1 MSKLKRL
8 LGALSLVALFIFSS
22 CVDDSIAPEVT
33 ALRQAQVDL
42 LNAEV
47 AYQDAQTRYQ
57 NAQAES
63 QEISNA
69 FNSANNSI
77 TLQMNQA
84 TLDAR
89 LATLEVELAT
99 AANALAAQEA
109 LAIEAAADL
118 ARALATAGLA
128 DAAFYLDQWNAVVF
142 GGFTADGHLVFGGTG
157 LLATQALIVDQKAE
171 VAKAELYLS
180 ADESVT
186 QAFLDAK
193 LDEALVEAQA
203 DLAAAEAALPVQK
216 AVLAALEAD
225 DRLAAIA
232 ALQESLLPLAD
243 DSVAAI
249 AAVEEAEAALSALEN
264 IDDEDL
270 ATVIAFQEL
279 DDATQPDGNFP
290 AHRDSWRSS
299 FARDSAAKANIVVF
313 EGEIAAWEAYADSL
327 QAIYDE
333 FYPQFVEDYET
344 TLASY
349 EEDTVETW
357 NNLPSNDAGA
367 DELYEL
373 EDAYSAYMIEWGLF
387 NAKAV
392 DSDGNPPSSAD
403 TTALVNK
410 RVAYDGLNAAQM
422 LNTPRDGQW
431 FNQGTEDLEEYP
443 GFDGNENDQNTWLN
457 PPTALKGARSG
468 GIGLG
473 DGIGGA
479 LAAYITAS
487 GNDGT
492 AEDAHDDAVR
502 RWEAVDTY
510 YGDIVDEYRGLQAYI
525 DAVKAGTEDTGEY
538 TGSVP
543 QAPLSLTDFDGLQ
556 FMTQYFASIDGFNDD
571 LAELLTELAKGNTTA
586 EAIFNALFPGYYVCS
601 CSEPAPPADPSVAK
615 SIDDLEAEEAT
626 AEAAADDL
634 EYALTIIDQDEID
647 AYLAA
652 LDALDQ
658 TDESLDAYYQ
668 SLVPARLA
676 VDAAKDAQSA
686 ITDQQN
692 DVRSQIMDIE
702 SACDGFIVNGDNYT
716 ECGSSITEQIEAVE
730 ATIAKLEG
738 DESTAGSILNLTRGV
753 LEAEID
759 IELAAQGQL
768 KAEDMV
774 AELQAELEALQTQE
788 AVLQSMADEFQALLE
803 AALAG

>member
-77 TLQMNQA
+77 TLQINQA

-99 AANALAAQEA
+99 AANLLAAQEA

-142 GGFTADGHLVFGGTG
+142 GGFTADGHLIFGGTG

-171 VAKAELYLS
+171 VAEAELYLS

-249 AAVEEAEAALSALEN
+249 AAVEEAQAALDALEN
-264 IDDEDL
+264 IDDDNI
-270 ATVIAFQEL
+270 ATVVAFDEL
-279 DDATQPDGNFP
+279 DDADNFP
-290 AHRDSWRSS
+290 DHRDTWRNS
-299 FARDSAAKANIVVF
+299 FARDSAAKANIAVF
-313 EGEIAAWEAYADSL
+313 EAEIAAWEAYADSL

-502 RWEAVDTY
+502 RWEAVDAY

-538 TGSVP
+538 LGSVP
-543 QAPLSLTDFDGLQ
+543 QAPLSLTDFEGLQ
-556 FMTQYFASIDGFNDD
+556 FMTQYFAGIDGFNDD
-571 LAELLTELAKGNTTA
+571 LLETLADLPA
-586 EAIFNALFPGYYVCS
+586 YASWYDIFNALFPGYYDCQ
-601 CSEPAPPADPSVAK
+601 CSEPAPADPSIAK
-615 SIDDLEAEEAT
+615 SIDDLEAEEDA
-626 AEAAADDL
+626 AEEAADDL

-652 LDALDQ
+652 LDALDE
-658 TDESLDAYYQ
+658 TEESLDAYYQ

-676 VDAAKDAQSA
+676 VDAAEAAQDA
-686 ITDQQN
+686 ITDQQ
-692 DVRSQIMDIE
+692 DDIRSQIMDIE
-702 SACDGFIVNGDNYT
+702 NACDGFIVNGGNYT

-730 ATIAKLEG
+730 ATIDMLEG
-738 DESTAGSILNLTRGV
+738 DEATAGSILNLTRGV

>member
-77 TLQMNQA
+77 TLQINQA

-216 AVLAALEAD
+216 AVLEALKAD
-225 DRLAAIA
+225 DRLAAIQ
-232 ALQESLLPLAD
+232 ALRDALLPLAD

-249 AAVEEAEAALSALEN
+249 AAVEEAQAALDALEN
-264 IDDEDL
+264 IDDDNI
-270 ATVIAFQEL
+270 ATVVAFQEL
-279 DDATQPDGNFP
+279 DDPNNFP
-290 AHRDSWRSS
+290 AHRDTWRSS
-299 FARDSAAKANIVVF
+299 FSRDSAARVNVGVF
-313 EGEIAAWEAYADSL
+313 EAEIAAWEAYADSL

-333 FYPQFVEDYET
+333 YYPVFVEDYET
-344 TLASY
+344 TLAAY

-357 NNLPSNDAGA
+357 NNLPSNDAGQE
-367 DELYEL
+367 ELYDL
-373 EDAYSAYMIEWGLF
+373 EDAYSTYMIEWGLF
-387 NAKAV
+387 NAKAQ
-392 DSDGNPPSSAD
+392 DSDGNDPTSAD
-403 TTALVNK
+403 TTALVAA
-410 RVAYDGLNAAQM
+410 RTAYDGLNAAQM

-457 PPTALKGARSG
+457 PPTALKGARDG
-468 GIGLG
+468 GIGTG
-473 DGIGGA
+473 NGIGGA

-492 AEDAHDDAVR
+492 AQDLHDDAVR
-502 RWEAVDTY
+502 RWEAVDAY
-510 YGDIVDEYRGLQAYI
+510 YGNIVDEYRGLQAYI

-543 QAPLSLTDFDGLQ
+543 EAPLSLTDFDDIYWLGE
-556 FMTQYFASIDGFNDD
+556 FFD
-571 LAELLTELAKGNTTA
+571 LIVAQNTALSDKLVKIGKDNVTWSD
-586 EAIFNALFPGYYVCS
+586 IFNSLFPGYYDCL
-601 CSEPAPPADPSVAK
+601 CTDEAPADPSVAK

-652 LDALDQ
+652 LDALED
-658 TDESLDAYYQ
+658 TEESLDAYYQ

-676 VDAAKDAQSA
+676 VDAAEAAQDA
-686 ITDQQN
+686 ITDQQ
-692 DVRSQIMDIE
+692 DDIRSQIMDIE
-702 SACDGFIVNGDNYT
+702 NACDGFIVNGDDYT
-716 ECGSSITEQIEAVE
+716 ECGTSITEQIEDVE
-730 ATIAKLEG
+730 DEITKLEG
-738 DESTAGSILNLTRGV
+738 DEATAGSILNLTRGV